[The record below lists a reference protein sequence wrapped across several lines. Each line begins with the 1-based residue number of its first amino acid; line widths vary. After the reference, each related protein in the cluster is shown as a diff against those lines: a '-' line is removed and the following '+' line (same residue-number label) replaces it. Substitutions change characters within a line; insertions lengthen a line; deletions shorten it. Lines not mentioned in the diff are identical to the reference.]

1 MVEGVEMVQGVGVER
16 VDLPNFDHI
25 ACFSTD
31 IKEQVVICKRY
42 KDDVGLQFFHS
53 GIVEANQVIKNCFE
67 TP

>member
-53 GIVEANQVIKNCFE
+53 GIVR
-67 TP
+67 